1 MALSDPHSGDVSFIE
16 HGAECPDCLRYV
28 GEVRQM
34 DADLVASLDAKMPAD
49 LMARLQLNQELSDD
63 AIGIPSIRRYAI
75 AASVAVALFVGGF
88 FLSNQ
93 FSLNTEINTD
103 YEKLLA
109 GVVQHMN
116 EQPMTPVWENAQA
129 NRTVNALLA
138 SYGSELKLKQMDN
151 LQFGRICPMGQYR
164 GLHAS
169 LDTDEGQITF
179 AYIKGEP
186 LGDLLDVSYEGYI
199 TRVKP
204 VRGGNLLIISRTQK
218 SLEQADRELEEAM
231 YWDI

>member
-1 MALSDPHSGDVSFIE
+1 
-16 HGAECPDCLRYV
+16 
-28 GEVRQM
+28 M

-63 AIGIPSIRRYAI
+63 AIGAPSIRRYAI

-88 FLSNQ
+88 LLSNQ

-129 NRTVNALLA
+129 NRTVNALLV

-151 LQFGRICPMGQYR
+151 LQFGRICPMGLYR